1 GAFSHNSYTGAKE
14 EYGVRQLRLSPS
26 VIPRL
31 RQVMATHELELT
43 TLIGG
48 AWGVLLSRY
57 CSEQKVVFGV
67 TLSARPAGS
76 GTAEMMLGPLTNTLP
91 VLIKICDESITQA
104 WLRELQIQQTRLRQ
118 YAYTSLAQI
127 RGWIGQ
133 PKDLPL
139 FESRLILDSYSV
151 DVFTQYRFKT
161 LHLSNLRCFGDARV
175 PL

>member
-1 GAFSHNSYTGAKE
+1 
-14 EYGVRQLRLSPS
+14 
-26 VIPRL
+26 
-31 RQVMATHELELT
+31 
-43 TLIGG
+43 
-48 AWGVLLSRY
+48 
-57 CSEQKVVFGV
+57 
-67 TLSARPAGS
+67 
-76 GTAEMMLGPLTNTLP
+76 
-91 VLIKICDESITQA
+91 DESITQA

-175 PL
+175 PLSIKLQPGSGPIIQITYHRHGFDDTTIQRIFQHLETILEAISVMPEGKIGELQLLSQTERQEILVEWNRTEAAYE